1 MSNPSADP
9 TVGST
14 GNSRSGEAS
23 PVSPELELSGAD
35 PALAQFG
42 GKSREKPVSSSRKGE
57 CWGLSLHL
65 CSPQG
70 SEAAGGGPAAQ
81 GDSRGHQDVPEAG
94 AAQIPAGRF
103 GSCST
108 AVFTRFG

>member
-14 GNSRSGEAS
+14 GNPRSGEAS

-42 GKSREKPVSSSRKGE
+42 GRAGKSLIPAAGRGNA
-57 CWGLSLHL
+57 GGSLHL

-70 SEAAGGGPAAQ
+70 SKAAGGGPAAQ
-81 GDSRGHQDVPEAG
+81 GDSRSHQDVPEAG